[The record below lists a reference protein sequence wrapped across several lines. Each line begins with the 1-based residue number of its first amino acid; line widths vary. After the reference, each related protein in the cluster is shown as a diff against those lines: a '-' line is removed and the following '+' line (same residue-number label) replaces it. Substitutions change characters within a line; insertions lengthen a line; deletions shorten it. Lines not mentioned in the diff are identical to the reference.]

1 MRNLK
6 RALSLTLASVML
18 LGMMVVGS
26 SAAAGYDDVAETDN
40 VEAIEVLQAIEVMV
54 GDERGFGPDRPVNR
68 AEMAVVMGK
77 LLSLDY
83 DYYATSCP
91 FNDVYDWA
99 RGWVGACYANKIVSG
114 RGEGV
119 YDPGATVTAVEAASM
134 LMRALGYFQY
144 QNDYQGGFELA
155 TVTQGTKIHIFDGVG
170 SSATAP
176 MTRNQ
181 VAQMV
186 LNALQSAVVEPDGN
200 TINLTTPDGTV
211 LTGKVNYV
219 SVTSQKSFA
228 RAIGKVGA
236 TSIGSANDGYIVE
249 LGEQLYNGKLQLN
262 DDIDPFN
269 RPARKWEYDGKGI
282 GTYVKKELMEKEY
295 VGEVTGKDLYDL
307 LGKSVIEDYEL
318 DVAIDGVTDP
328 AIVRRVD
335 SADAYNTDFVFNA
348 SDLNRNNKAGVG
360 RTGTGVLTQVFV
372 DPDEGQDGKVWIA
385 IINTYLA
392 RASQNYDSRREELPV
407 TGYSIRKDGASSEYV
422 KVPKTGAA
430 TATFRLGAEEFPAVV
445 DAKENDAFL
454 FTVAEGEIQ
463 SFVPAEV
470 LSGVQISSFK
480 RNDNVVV
487 DGTTYKFDT
496 TAGFD
501 PDALKIYTD
510 LNATGVINL
519 KDLTYNVY
527 LDQYGNLIGVEEVD
541 AVKNYVFITAI
552 DLNDSNLVNGTADA
566 RAIFLD
572 GTTDTIRVNMAKSDL
587 DYWTTNNNTE
597 GYHRNSILNTW
608 CTYTKN
614 DSNVYT
620 IKQVA
625 DVNKSNSNI
634 PYTGDNPTSANNTSG
649 LAQYHQTNG
658 AFDIDKKH
666 ITLNGKN
673 APLSGEFAYVYGNE
687 DTVYITAEL
696 DELTNQGGTWG
707 VISDVETVTTGVENV
722 NLTVWTHAQA
732 IEEAEDKGT
741 IANTK
746 ASSGVYTL
754 YDDDGIVIGAVV
766 VGEDNGTAKNLV
778 YVHTGEVNYEAYNG
792 TGSSRAAGDGLF
804 TWTRDVISNGEKI
817 TLTEVSDGD
826 SDLAKMVQYH
836 WYQIKTNGKGEVTG
850 VYKLPGVAGESAKL
864 KEANLDRF
872 DDYALDWDSDF
883 TPPAGK
889 PAKGDRGEI
898 TYTVQEGASTI
909 LYYNADTINS
919 RMRMNGRTLYVHTQ
933 DESGFVVSN
942 NVKWLITR
950 WDSNKKQSYYDEG
963 TGAASLKTMIDE
975 INNRHPNNENYLY
988 QVSAVIESGIA
999 SSVVIRD
1006 EYNDYNR
1013 PETPSAG
1020 KGNVA
1025 TVLDG
1030 SSASVDYNV
1039 TQSGRLQAN
1048 FEYTAPEFAAPG
1060 ATMTYTVNAYTK
1072 NATTGKNVLWD
1083 STSGNITVQPGEAT
1097 GFVWRSGQGDF
1108 DTGVELTF
1116 EIVAEALSAVQIKYV
1131 DGTKGGALTVGS
1143 ETKTLTTAAAGA
1155 AVAFTASDDVYSGTG
1170 TFAITGVTAQTNV
1183 NTTKTV
1189 TPGTP
1194 TNVNVDASHLLTAAG
1209 NDWVTVTVTG
1219 LGAVAPTYGVKL
1231 SDALATSLGAN
1242 AGLFSADNGTT
1253 AAVATSI
1260 KTAFNTAGADD
1271 DTILIFADKT
1281 TGTNANLTPGQIA
1294 ADTPTMVEFNVT
1306 AAVGANSALDVAEYK
1321 VEIAT
1326 NKGTK
1331 TVYVTGAGSQATDGI
1346 RILNEDLIVNS
1357 ITVTA
1362 VSKLAIKSIAY
1373 DATGMKLTVTFN
1385 HEISKADG
1393 TDIAATGAVT
1403 GTKVQGYSVSG
1414 DTITIDLSA
1423 APADTD
1429 EFTLATTSIYNAD
1442 QGAATKTDVIA
1453 GDITI
1458 QDDAT
1463 GADGA
1468 VTGIT
1473 GLWYTFA

>member
-54 GDERGFGPDRPVNR
+54 GDERGFGPERPVNR
-68 AEMAVVMGK
+68 AEMAVVMAK

-83 DYYATSCP
+83 NYYATSCP

-99 RGWVGACYANKIVSG
+99 RGYVGACAANKIVSG

-144 QNDYQGGFELA
+144 ANDVADGFELS
-155 TVTQGTKIHIFDGVG
+155 TVRQGTIIGIFDDVG
-170 SSATAP
+170 SSATEP

-219 SVTSQKSFA
+219 SVTSQKPFA

-328 AIVRRVD
+328 AIVRRHTGED
-335 SADAYNTDFVFNA
+335 KLNTDFVFNT
-348 SDLNRNNKAGVG
+348 SDLNRNNKAAVG
-360 RTGTGVLTQVFV
+360 ATGTGVLTQVFV

-407 TGYSIRKDGASSEYV
+407 TGYAIAKDGASGEYA
-422 KVPKTGAA
+422 KKPKNGAA
-430 TATFRLGAEEFPAVV
+430 TTPFRLGAEEFPVVV

-463 SFVPAEV
+463 TFKPAEV

-480 RNDNVVV
+480 KGDNVVV

-501 PDALKIYTD
+501 PETLKDYTD
-510 LNATGVINL
+510 LNTNAIINL

-541 AVKNYVFITAI
+541 AVKNYVFITAM
-552 DLNDSNLVNGTADA
+552 DLNDSNLVNGVADA

-572 GTTDTIRVNMAKSDL
+572 GTSDTIRVNMAKSDI
-587 DYWTTNNNTE
+587 DYYKTGDTPG
-597 GYHRNSILNTW
+597 GYNKNSILNTW
-608 CTYTKN
+608 CTYTKS
-614 DSNVYT
+614 DSGVYT
-620 IKQVA
+620 LKQVSVVDGTDA
-625 DVNKSNSNI
+625 GI
-634 PYTGDNPTSANNTSG
+634 PGGTTS
-649 LAQYHQTNG
+649 LAQYNQTNG
-658 AFDIDKKH
+658 SFDIDKKH
-666 ITLNGKN
+666 ITLKGKN
-673 APLSGEFAYVYGNE
+673 GSTGDFAYVYGNE

-696 DELTNQGGTWG
+696 DELVNEGGTWG
-707 VISDVETVTTGVENV
+707 VISDVDTYTVGAENV
-722 NLTVWTHAQA
+722 NLTVWSNAQA
-732 IEEAEDKGT
+732 AEEAEDKGT
-741 IANTK
+741 ITTPY
-746 ASSGVYTL
+746 ASKGVYTL

-778 YVHTGEVNYEAYNG
+778 YVHSGDVNYEAYNG
-792 TGSSRAAGDGLF
+792 KGSSRAAGDGLY
-804 TWTRDVISNGEKI
+804 TWTRDVISDGEKI
-817 TLTEVSDGD
+817 TLTEVNDGD
-826 SDLAKMVQYH
+826 SDLAKMVKYR
-836 WYQIKTNGKGEVTG
+836 WYQIKTNGDGEVTG
-850 VYKLPGVAGESAKL
+850 VYRLPTVTVDAKDADRNL
-864 KEANLDRF
+864 KTANLKQF
-872 DDYALDWDSDF
+872 KDYALDWDNVF
-883 TPPAGK
+883 TLPDGAINDGK
-889 PAKGDRGEI
+889 RGEI
-898 TYTVQEGASTI
+898 TYTIQEGSSTI
-909 LYYNADTINS
+909 LYFNEETITS
-919 RMRMNGRTLYVHTQ
+919 RMRMNGRTLYVHTK
-933 DESGFVVSN
+933 DESGFIVSN
-942 NVKWLITR
+942 NVKWLIQR
-950 WDSNKKQSYYDEG
+950 WDSNKQQSYYDEG

-975 INNRHPNNENYLY
+975 INDRYPDGKAYEYNI
-988 QVSAVIESGIA
+988 SAVIEGGIA

-1006 EYNDYNR
+1006 DYNDYNR

-1083 STSGNITVQPGEAT
+1083 STSGNVTVQPGEAT

-1116 EIVAEALSAVQIKYV
+1116 EIVAESLSAVQIKYV
-1131 DGTKGGALTVGS
+1131 AQGTNGADPIMDYSSDKTAKQVAVGANKGFKFEVKAS
-1143 ETKTLTTAAAGA
+1143 EFQNSATAA
-1155 AVAFTASDDVYSGTG
+1155 
-1170 TFAITGVTAQTNV
+1170 FAITGGATHATMSGSLSNSKYEYANGVTVSGKDFVTVAIGPLTANDPTYKVDLSDELKEKFDTKVAFFDNAGSSATAQLV
-1183 NTTKTV
+1183 KDL
-1189 TPGTP
+1189 GLHD
-1194 TNVNVDASHLLTAAG
+1194 DADAKLELATDSDYTAIAKDTETLVKLTAK
-1209 NDWVTVTVTG
+1209 VTVDTDYLNWDVTIVANGKAYTLKNANKATTGASVNIPLAKNTDLIITSITVAPSVAPLAITG
-1219 LGAVAPTYGVKL
+1219 LAKTDVLTYEVTFNNGVENASGA
-1231 SDALATSLGAN
+1231 AL
-1242 AGLFSADNGTT
+1242 
-1253 AAVATSI
+1253 VATTNITVADGSGSI
-1260 KTAFNTAGADD
+1260 ISEVKHTAKSNTITVVLTRELAADDVITIVKDTAFNTNDPANDHS
-1271 DTILIFADKT
+1271 TN
-1281 TGTNANLTPGQIA
+1281 TG
-1294 ADTPTMVEFNVT
+1294 
-1306 AAVGANSALDVAEYK
+1306 
-1321 VEIAT
+1321 
-1326 NKGTK
+1326 NKLGS
-1331 TVYVTGAGSQATDGI
+1331 TG
-1346 RILNEDLIVNS
+1346 N
-1357 ITVTA
+1357 
-1362 VSKLAIKSIAY
+1362 
-1373 DATGMKLTVTFN
+1373 KLTVT
-1385 HEISKADG
+1385 ATA
-1393 TDIAATGAVT
+1393 TDNVKIT
-1403 GTKVQGYSVSG
+1403 GTSLYYELG
-1414 DTITIDLSA
+1414 DAS
-1423 APADTD
+1423 
-1429 EFTLATTSIYNAD
+1429 
-1442 QGAATKTDVIA
+1442 
-1453 GDITI
+1453 
-1458 QDDAT
+1458 
-1463 GADGA
+1463 
-1468 VTGIT
+1468 
-1473 GLWYTFA
+1473 